1 MNEHSEQKIQ
11 SVEQPSEVRTFEA
24 FQPTNI
30 SSDKSDN
37 PSDSAFNDSFLESP
51 PAGLSEGAPITLSE
65 NTSPKNLSFE
75 RLSLGGPNPSAVSNP
90 GFQSDKQSLNKT
102 VQKCQNTPTSVPS
115 SPRQPDSAP
124 REEPDMSDR
133 DNVYNLLENIHRLNC
148 LLESKEE
155 EVLTLGSTVSIVGEA
170 SVPGLGVD
178 SVGVRHCFDDEI
190 SRYRDLNAR
199 LLSEIEDNTGQL
211 ADMVRSRDQRR
222 KMVTQLEFD
231 VNIIERESKRLQVR
245 EKLHGDKSFYK
256 TLFPFQTDLTTIQS
270 IGTNLPSSN
279 SAKKGQIHPEKEIQ
293 PTRVT
298 VATQPPVSQPDPPVD
313 KAVQSSP
320 SYQGGYSATKKM
332 LEYGSD
338 SSSDTGVCSLSSTEG
353 DYSLSTLV

>member
-1 MNEHSEQKIQ
+1 
-11 SVEQPSEVRTFEA
+11 
-24 FQPTNI
+24 
-30 SSDKSDN
+30 
-37 PSDSAFNDSFLESP
+37 
-51 PAGLSEGAPITLSE
+51 
-65 NTSPKNLSFE
+65 
-75 RLSLGGPNPSAVSNP
+75 
-90 GFQSDKQSLNKT
+90 
-102 VQKCQNTPTSVPS
+102 
-115 SPRQPDSAP
+115 
-124 REEPDMSDR
+124 MSDR

-170 SVPGLGVD
+170 SVPGPGVD

-245 EKLHGDKSFYK
+245 EKLHGDKWFYK
-256 TLFPFQTDLTTIQS
+256 TLSPFQTDLTTIQS
-270 IGTNLPSSN
+270 IGTNLPNSN
-279 SAKKGQIHPEKEIQ
+279 LAKKEQIHPEKEIQ
-293 PTRVT
+293 SPRVT
-298 VATQPPVSQPDPPVD
+298 EATQPPVCQDPASSPID

-320 SYQGGYSATKKM
+320 GYQGGYSATKKM

>member
-51 PAGLSEGAPITLSE
+51 PAGLSGAPITLSE
-65 NTSPKNLSFE
+65 NTSPRNLSFE
-75 RLSLGGPNPSAVSNP
+75 RLSLGGPNPSAASNP

-102 VQKCQNTPTSVPS
+102 VQKCQNTPASVSS

-124 REEPDMSDR
+124 KKEPDLSDR

-155 EVLTLGSTVSIVGEA
+155 EVLTLGSTVSMVGEA
-170 SVPGLGVD
+170 GVPGPGVD

-199 LLSEIEDNTGQL
+199 LLSEIEDNSGQL

-245 EKLHGDKSFYK
+245 EKLHNYKLFYK
-256 TLFPFQTDLTTIQS
+256 KCFHF
-270 IGTNLPSSN
+270 
-279 SAKKGQIHPEKEIQ
+279 
-293 PTRVT
+293 
-298 VATQPPVSQPDPPVD
+298 
-313 KAVQSSP
+313 
-320 SYQGGYSATKKM
+320 
-332 LEYGSD
+332 
-338 SSSDTGVCSLSSTEG
+338 SLI
-353 DYSLSTLV
+353 

>member
-1 MNEHSEQKIQ
+1 MFLILQIFQQTSFFQDYESLNEHSEQKIQ

-30 SSDKSDN
+30 SLDKSDN

-75 RLSLGGPNPSAVSNP
+75 RLSLGGPNPSAPSNP
-90 GFQSDKQSLNKT
+90 GSQSDKQSLNKT

-124 REEPDMSDR
+124 REEPDLSDR

-155 EVLTLGSTVSIVGEA
+155 EVLTLGSTVSMVGE
-170 SVPGLGVD
+170 VGVSQGID

-199 LLSEIEDNTGQL
+199 LSSEIEDNSGQL

-245 EKLHGDKSFYK
+245 LK
-256 TLFPFQTDLTTIQS
+256 
-270 IGTNLPSSN
+270 
-279 SAKKGQIHPEKEIQ
+279 
-293 PTRVT
+293 
-298 VATQPPVSQPDPPVD
+298 
-313 KAVQSSP
+313 
-320 SYQGGYSATKKM
+320 
-332 LEYGSD
+332 
-338 SSSDTGVCSLSSTEG
+338 
-353 DYSLSTLV
+353 

>member
-51 PAGLSEGAPITLSE
+51 PAGPSETPITLSE
-65 NTSPKNLSFE
+65 NVSFE
-75 RLSLGGPNPSAVSNP
+75 RLSLGGPNPSATSNP
-90 GFQSDKQSLNKT
+90 DFQGDKQSLNKT
-102 VQKCQNTPTSVPS
+102 VQKCQNTPQVPS
-115 SPRQPDSAP
+115 SPRQPDSEP
-124 REEPDMSDR
+124 REVHRDSLPPDMSDR

-155 EVLTLGSTVSIVGEA
+155 EVLTLGSTVSLVREA
-170 SVPGLGVD
+170 PGVVD

-199 LLSEIEDNTGQL
+199 LLSEIEDNSGQL

-231 VNIIERESKRLQVR
+231 VNIIERESKRLQVS
-245 EKLHGDKSFYK
+245 EK
-256 TLFPFQTDLTTIQS
+256 
-270 IGTNLPSSN
+270 
-279 SAKKGQIHPEKEIQ
+279 
-293 PTRVT
+293 V
-298 VATQPPVSQPDPPVD
+298 
-313 KAVQSSP
+313 
-320 SYQGGYSATKKM
+320 
-332 LEYGSD
+332 
-338 SSSDTGVCSLSSTEG
+338 
-353 DYSLSTLV
+353 

>member
-1 MNEHSEQKIQ
+1 M
-11 SVEQPSEVRTFEA
+11 RTFEA

-75 RLSLGGPNPSAVSNP
+75 RLSLGGPNPSATSNP

-102 VQKCQNTPTSVPS
+102 VQKCQNTPTSVPL

-124 REEPDMSDR
+124 REKPDLSDR

-155 EVLTLGSTVSIVGEA
+155 EVLTLGSTVSMVGEA
-170 SVPGLGVD
+170 NGPGLGVD

-211 ADMVRSRDQRR
+211 ADMVNSNQIRLLSPA
-222 KMVTQLEFD
+222 TH
-231 VNIIERESKRLQVR
+231 IERM
-245 EKLHGDKSFYK
+245 
-256 TLFPFQTDLTTIQS
+256 
-270 IGTNLPSSN
+270 
-279 SAKKGQIHPEKEIQ
+279 A
-293 PTRVT
+293 
-298 VATQPPVSQPDPPVD
+298 
-313 KAVQSSP
+313 
-320 SYQGGYSATKKM
+320 
-332 LEYGSD
+332 
-338 SSSDTGVCSLSSTEG
+338 
-353 DYSLSTLV
+353 

>member
-1 MNEHSEQKIQ
+1 
-11 SVEQPSEVRTFEA
+11 
-24 FQPTNI
+24 
-30 SSDKSDN
+30 
-37 PSDSAFNDSFLESP
+37 
-51 PAGLSEGAPITLSE
+51 
-65 NTSPKNLSFE
+65 
-75 RLSLGGPNPSAVSNP
+75 
-90 GFQSDKQSLNKT
+90 
-102 VQKCQNTPTSVPS
+102 
-115 SPRQPDSAP
+115 
-124 REEPDMSDR
+124 MSDR

-170 SVPGLGVD
+170 SVPGPGVD

>member
-11 SVEQPSEVRTFEA
+11 SVGQPSEVRTFEA

-51 PAGLSEGAPITLSE
+51 PAGLSGAPITLSE

-75 RLSLGGPNPSAVSNP
+75 RLSLGGPNPSAASNP

-102 VQKCQNTPTSVPS
+102 VQKCQNTPASVSS
-115 SPRQPDSAP
+115 SPRQPDLAP
-124 REEPDMSDR
+124 KKEPDLSDR

-155 EVLTLGSTVSIVGEA
+155 EVLTLGSTVSMVGEA
-170 SVPGLGVD
+170 GVPGPGVD

-199 LLSEIEDNTGQL
+199 LLSEIEDNSGQL

-245 EKLHGDKSFYK
+245 EKLLHNYK
-256 TLFPFQTDLTTIQS
+256 LL
-270 IGTNLPSSN
+270 
-279 SAKKGQIHPEKEIQ
+279 
-293 PTRVT
+293 
-298 VATQPPVSQPDPPVD
+298 
-313 KAVQSSP
+313 
-320 SYQGGYSATKKM
+320 
-332 LEYGSD
+332 
-338 SSSDTGVCSLSSTEG
+338 
-353 DYSLSTLV
+353 